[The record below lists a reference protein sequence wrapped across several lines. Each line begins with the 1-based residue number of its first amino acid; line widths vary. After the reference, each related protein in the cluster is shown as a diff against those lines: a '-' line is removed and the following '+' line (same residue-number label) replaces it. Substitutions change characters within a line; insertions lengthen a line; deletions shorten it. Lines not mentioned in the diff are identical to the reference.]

1 MEMSPI
7 IATMLSFGLVGLVC
21 LAIAEKFVPIF
32 PSYVLLMFV
41 GMTAK
46 SSLNLAAIVA
56 ATAFGSTLGS
66 LLWYG
71 FGWTL
76 GSHRVEDLVTRYGRF
91 ILLPPSLYQR
101 LVGSYRRNQF
111 WTTLVGHTIPA
122 VRVYLGLPAGVFKL
136 ELRGFALAT
145 LIGSLLWNTPFL
157 CLGFLLYGSG
167 RDPITLGLAVAVGL
181 IAAEFAIV
189 WILRRAKRS
198 NARRF

>member
-1 MEMSPI
+1 MEMSPVI
-7 IATMLSFGLVGLVC
+7 VTMLSFGIVGLVC
-21 LAIAEKFVPIF
+21 LAVAEKFIPIF

-46 SSLNLAAIVA
+46 GGLNLTAIIA
-56 ATAFGSTLGS
+56 ATTIGSTLGS

-71 FGWTL
+71 FGRTL
-76 GSHRVEDLVTRYGRF
+76 GSHRVERLVVRYGRF

-101 LVGSYRRNQF
+101 LIGSYRRNQF

-136 ELRGFALAT
+136 ELRSFVLAT

-167 RDPITLGLAVAVGL
+167 YDPITLGLAVAVSL

-189 WILRRAKRS
+189 WILRRTRRGD
-198 NARRF
+198 AR

>member
-1 MEMSPI
+1 MEMSPVI
-7 IATMLSFGLVGLVC
+7 VTMLSFGIVGLVC
-21 LAIAEKFVPIF
+21 LAVAEKFIPIF

-46 SSLNLAAIVA
+46 GGLNLTAIIA
-56 ATAFGSTLGS
+56 ATTIGSTLGS

-71 FGWTL
+71 FGRTL
-76 GSHRVEDLVTRYGRF
+76 GSHRVERLVVRYGRF

-101 LVGSYRRNQF
+101 LIGSYRRNQF

-136 ELRGFALAT
+136 ELRGFVLAT

-167 RDPITLGLAVAVGL
+167 YDPITLGLAVAVSL

-189 WILRRAKRS
+189 WILRRTRRGD
-198 NARRF
+198 AR

>member
-7 IATMLSFGLVGLVC
+7 IVTMLSFGIVGLVC
-21 LAIAEKFVPIF
+21 LAVAEKFIPIF

-46 SSLNLAAIVA
+46 GGLNLAAIIA
-56 ATAFGSTLGS
+56 ATTIGSTLGS

-71 FGWTL
+71 LGRAL
-76 GSHRVEDLVTRYGRF
+76 GSHRVERLVMNYGRF

-101 LVGSYRRNQF
+101 LIGAYRRNQF

-136 ELRGFALAT
+136 ELRGFILAT

-167 RDPITLGLAVAVGL
+167 YDPITMGLAVAVSL
-181 IAAEFAIV
+181 IATEFAIV
-189 WILRRAKRS
+189 WILRRA
-198 NARRF
+198 RRGDA